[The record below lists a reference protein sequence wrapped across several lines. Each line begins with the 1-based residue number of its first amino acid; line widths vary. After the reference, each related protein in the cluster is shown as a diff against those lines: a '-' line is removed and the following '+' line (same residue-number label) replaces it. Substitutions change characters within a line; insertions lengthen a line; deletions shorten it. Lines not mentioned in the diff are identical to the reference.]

1 MSSKEVI
8 ILTGNEVYLT
18 DNFIDKLKK
27 KYMSGFEDMNY
38 FVIDNI
44 KNRGDEVGR
53 YMNTIPF
60 MVEKKIMVIENCDF
74 LTSKKSLAAD
84 DEKHILGYL
93 DNRMDENILV
103 FDCAGIK
110 ADSRKKLYKR
120 ISKMGSIVKYD
131 KLKENELV
139 SWIKMYLDKSKRK
152 ISNGDVHY
160 LAQVIGYLDY
170 ESALTLYDVKNEL
183 DKLVSNTENGGS
195 ISKSHI
201 DNVTTISIE
210 NNIFKLVDFICEGNA
225 DNAFRMVY
233 DMIGKNIAA
242 HYIFHMISRHYRLL
256 LRLYLM
262 ERDGYSSNEIQKA
275 MGLRPFSFNKMKK
288 QQRHLSQKKVK
299 KIYDMCFDFDK
310 RVKKGLLDMETGIDM
325 IITAAKE

>member
-1 MSSKEVI
+1 MSSKDVI

-18 DNFIDKLKK
+18 DNFIGKLKK
-27 KYMSGFEDMNY
+27 KYMSGFEDMNF

-53 YMNTIPF
+53 FMNTIPF

-84 DEKHILGYL
+84 DEKHIMGYL
-93 DNRMDENILV
+93 DSRVDENILI
-103 FDCAGIK
+103 FNCSGIK
-110 ADSRKKLYKR
+110 VDSRKKLYKK
-120 ISKMGSIVKYD
+120 INKMGSIVKYD

-139 SWIKMYLDKSKRK
+139 SWIKMYVSKNNREM
-152 ISNGDVHY
+152 SDGDVHY

-170 ESALTLYDVKNEL
+170 ESPLTLYDVKNEL
-183 DKLVSNTENGGS
+183 DKLISNTEKGGDINRS
-195 ISKSHI
+195 NI
-201 DNVTTISIE
+201 DSVTIISIE
-210 NNIFKLVDFICEGNA
+210 NNIFKLVDFICEGNS

-233 DMIGKNIAA
+233 DMIGKNVAA

-262 ERDGYSSNEIQKA
+262 EKDGYSSNEIQKA

-288 QQRHLSQKKVK
+288 QQRQLSQNKVK